1 MRIPTLFSSLLAG
14 VLLVACQRPPTPNP
28 EKPPV
33 PKRCRVRCRNRW
45 TAPRARRTKAM
56 SRAMQEP
63 LDRAK
68 GAQKRWKRPP
78 HANARPRPTRRSD
91 LWGQSPC
98 GARDPTPPTKTPGQ
112 GRAFSFVTAADQNP
126 QKQ

>member
-1 MRIPTLFSSLLAG
+1 MRILTLFSSLLAG

-33 PKRCRVRCRNRW
+33 PK
-45 TAPRARRTKAM
+45 AM

-68 GAQKRWKRPP
+68 DAGKA
-78 HANARPRPTRRSD
+78 
-91 LWGQSPC
+91 
-98 GARDPTPPTKTPGQ
+98 
-112 GRAFSFVTAADQNP
+112 VEEAAASERKAEADATQ
-126 QKQ
+126 

>member
-1 MRIPTLFSSLLAG
+1 MRILILSLSLLTI

-33 PKRCRVRCRNRW
+33 PK
-45 TAPRARRTKAM
+45 AM

-68 GAQKRWKRPP
+68 GAQK
-78 HANARPRPTRRSD
+78 AVDEAAARERKAEAEAD
-91 LWGQSPC
+91 A
-98 GARDPTPPTKTPGQ
+98 AR
-112 GRAFSFVTAADQNP
+112 
-126 QKQ
+126 

>member
-1 MRIPTLFSSLLAG
+1 MRILILSLSLLAI

-33 PKRCRVRCRNRW
+33 PK
-45 TAPRARRTKAM
+45 AM

-68 GAQKRWKRPP
+68 GAQK
-78 HANARPRPTRRSD
+78 
-91 LWGQSPC
+91 
-98 GARDPTPPTKTPGQ
+98 
-112 GRAFSFVTAADQNP
+112 AADEAAARERKAEADAAQ
-126 QKQ
+126 